1 MKRVLV
7 CLMILFG
14 FALAGCEEEHE
25 HHHYAHGGYH
35 HDGYHHDGYRGR
47 EYRLMN
53 QTTENDGTLQIEST
67 VEP

>member
-7 CLMILFG
+7 CFLILFG

-25 HHHYAHGGYH
+25 HHHHYAHGGYH
-35 HDGYHHDGYRGR
+35 HGGYYGHHH
-47 EYRLMN
+47 LMN